1 MPILK
6 SDATLF
12 RTRKYPKLL
21 EDSNEEGK
29 EESKEQSLGISYALS

>member
-12 RTRKYPKLL
+12 RTRKYPKMTD
-21 EDSNEEGK
+21 ESNEECK
-29 EESKEQSLGISYALS
+29 EESKEQSFGIGYALS